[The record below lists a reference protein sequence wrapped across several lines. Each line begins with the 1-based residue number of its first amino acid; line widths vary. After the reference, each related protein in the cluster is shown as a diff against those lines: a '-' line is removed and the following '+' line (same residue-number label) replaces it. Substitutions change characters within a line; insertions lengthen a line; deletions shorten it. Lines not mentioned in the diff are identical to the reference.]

1 MLSSVLRA
9 LHSHLG
15 SGSRSPA
22 GLSWSPKSAH
32 HGASSGRNL
41 RESESCFGL
50 HSSGRR
56 DFDRCCDNKPLLPFD
71 LDFVCFSYE
80 LARSAFLY

>member
-1 MLSSVLRA
+1 MLSSVSHA
-9 LHSHLG
+9 LHSHLY

-32 HGASSGRNL
+32 HGVSSGRNL
-41 RESESCFGL
+41 REFKSCFGL